1 MTASTLPLTKLPVG
15 GVSPAVLV
23 CGDPARASRL
33 AELLDNAALLSEWRE
48 YRAYHGA
55 HQGIPVTICSHGI
68 GAPGAAIAFEELIA
82 AGGRCLIRV
91 GTCGGL
97 QPDIG
102 DGDVVIATAAV
113 QCNGYAREAFP
124 AGYPAVADLDVS
136 LALRT
141 AAQTSQQPAR
151 MGLVVSRDVFY
162 AGITTPHTP
171 NYQDLAQANVLAV
184 EMECAA
190 LFLVGSLRRVQ
201 TGAILAVDGNVLGG
215 GGETMDSYQ
224 PHRTIVGQAIAA
236 ASRIAL
242 AAIYH
247 LYAPVHHP

>member
-1 MTASTLPLTKLPVG
+1 MTTPTLPLTKLPVG
-15 GVSPAVLV
+15 SVSPAVLV
-23 CGDPARASRL
+23 CGDPARASRM
-33 AELLDNAALLSEWRE
+33 AELLDDAVLLSEWRE
-48 YRAYHGA
+48 YRAYRGA
-55 HQGIPVTICSHGI
+55 YQGLPVTICSHGI

-82 AGGRCLIRV
+82 AGARCLIRV

-102 DGDVVIATAAV
+102 DGDVVVATAAV
-113 QCNGYAREAFP
+113 QSNGYAREAFP

-141 AAQTSQQPAR
+141 AAQASQQAVR
-151 MGLVVSRDVFY
+151 LGLVLSRDVFY

-171 NYQDLAQANVLAV
+171 HYRDLSQANVLAV

-215 GGETMDSYQ
+215 GGETIDSYQ
-224 PHRTIVGQAIAA
+224 PHRAVVAEAITA
-236 ASRIAL
+236 ASRLAL
-242 AAIYH
+242 AALYH
-247 LYAPVHHP
+247 LNPSWT